1 MATPFDFPP
10 FQAHPWLGG
19 QHLQTVFGTLF
30 PRRFKWA
37 GAWQRAARPV
47 EYVMA
52 DGDRLSGIL
61 HCHPDDPERR
71 RPLVVVLSGLE
82 GHVGAHYMQGIS
94 AKAFA
99 AGYHSLRLNY
109 RTCGGTEHLARRM
122 YNAAAIGDID
132 SVVRQLGNDGDWP
145 IVLVGVSLGGNKV
158 LRLLGTYGDSP
169 PEGLLGGVAISPA
182 IDLTASQQALRQG
195 FNRVYDAYFL
205 RSLQRRVRRKLA
217 LGRDEPGIEALYR
230 QALTARNVGDFD
242 EWLTAPLGG
251 YADANDYYRQ
261 ASAGDLIGAIRL
273 PALILHAQDDP
284 FVSIAAFEQRA
295 ALVAANPC
303 LTTRFTD
310 KGGHVGFVQGAEAP
324 RPVAWMDAYWAE
336 NAAIAYVQW
345 LEATVAPSP
354 ASLDQAITGKS

>member
-1 MATPFDFPP
+1 MATRFDFPP
-10 FQAHPWLGG
+10 FRAHPGLGDR
-19 QHLQTVFGTLF
+19 HLQTVFGTLF
-30 PRRFKWA
+30 PRRFRWA
-37 GAWQRAARPV
+37 VAWQRAARPV

-82 GHVGAHYMQGIS
+82 GHVGAHYMQGLS

-122 YNAAAIGDID
+122 YNAASIGDID
-132 SVVRQLGNDGDWP
+132 AIIRQLATERDGP
-145 IVLVGVSLGGNKV
+145 IVLAGVSLGGNKV
-158 LRLLGTYGDSP
+158 LRLLGTYGESP
-169 PEGLLGGVAISPA
+169 PHGLLGGVAISPA
-182 IDLTASQQALRQG
+182 IDLQASQQALRQG

-217 LGRDEPGIEALYR
+217 LGVDEPQVEAMYR
-230 QALTARNVGDFD
+230 QGLQARNVGEFD

-251 YADANDYYRQ
+251 YADAGDYYRR
-261 ASAGDLIGAIRL
+261 ASAGDLIGEIRL
-273 PALILHAQDDP
+273 PSLILHAQDDP
-284 FVSIAAFEQRA
+284 FAVMAPFEQRA
-295 ALVAANPC
+295 AMIAANPC
-303 LTTRFTD
+303 LTTLFTA
-310 KGGHVGFVQGAEAP
+310 KGGHVGFVQATKAP
-324 RPVAWMDAYWAE
+324 RPAAWMDAYWAE

-345 LEATVAPSP
+345 LETTVAPSRSP
-354 ASLDQAITGKS
+354 HQAITGKS